1 MEKIVSVT
9 FTWSKKLKFLTVY
22 ESASYQT
29 YVQAL
34 FQRKYGKLR
43 LNIKLLQLIRLYL
56 FLRLRLLVDLTDT
69 RCSYLTLI

>member
-9 FTWSKKLKFLTVY
+9 FTWSKKLKFLTVC
-22 ESASYQT
+22 EIASNQT

-69 RCSYLTLI
+69 RCSYLT